1 MVMTNSQWTRTTS
14 LIEYEK
20 PMFDEAI
27 SNTWEYGQVFGDQK
41 KLGPGDQEIRG
52 YLWSGLGLPHE
63 RKFGEDIQTE
73 SMSEI
78 GEWTLSDVEIALGS
92 DIDDKLLEDM
102 RHITEKQFLNR
113 LGTSMGESFSQA
125 RCLYAA
131 SVFNRAFSTT
141 AGQVMYD
148 GKALCADDHPLYN
161 TGEVYDNSLAA
172 GSVSFSNIWD
182 MIDKLRIDQFTHN
195 GLRKRG
201 TPDCILLHDSH
212 ERDINRILNQQYEFD
227 GIVATGE
234 SATSTTHVS
243 SKNVNSLAKKK
254 LKVVYCI
261 ELEDTDDN
269 FMLGKNAKQNLVFRI
284 RKSLSAKWEFGRRNR
299 TRSVFNHMRLM
310 TGVIDYVD
318 IIGRPGT

>member
-1 MVMTNSQWTRTTS
+1 MAMTTAQWSRTTS

-27 SNTWEYGQVFGDQK
+27 SNTWDYGQVFGDK
-41 KLGPGDQEIRG
+41 AKLGPGDQEIRG

-73 SMSEI
+73 AMSEI

-102 RHITEKQFLNR
+102 RHITEKQFLNK
-113 LGTSMGESFSQA
+113 LGTSMGQSFSQA

-131 SVFNRAFSTT
+131 SIFNRAFSAVT
-141 AGQVMYD
+141 GQVMYD
-148 GKALCADDHPLYN
+148 AKALCADDHPLYN
-161 TGEVYDNSLAA
+161 TGGTYDNSLAA

-201 TPDCILLHDSH
+201 TPWGIVLHDSH
-212 ERDINRILNQQYEFD
+212 ARDISRILNQQYEFD
-227 GIVATGE
+227 GTVATGG
-234 SATSTTHVS
+234 TTDYVS
-243 SKNVNSLAKKK
+243 SKNVNSLAKKN

-269 FMLGKNAKQNLVFRI
+269 FMLGTNARQNLVFRI
-284 RKSLSAKWEFGRRNR
+284 RKNLSAKWEFGRRNR

-310 TGVIDYVD
+310 TGVIDYLD

>member
-1 MVMTNSQWTRTTS
+1 MVMTTSQWTRTTS

-27 SNTWEYGQVFGDQK
+27 SNTWDYGQVFGDK
-41 KLGPGDQEIRG
+41 AKLGPGDQEIRG
-52 YLWSGLGLPHE
+52 YLWSGFGLPHE

-73 SMSEI
+73 AMKEI

-102 RHITEKQFLNR
+102 RHITEKQFLNK
-113 LGTSMGESFSQA
+113 LGTSMGQSFSQT

-131 SVFNRAFSTT
+131 SVFNRAFSAAT
-141 AGQVMYD
+141 GQVMYD
-148 GKALCADDHPLYN
+148 SKALCADDHPLYG
-161 TGEVYDNSLAA
+161 TGEVYDNKLAA

-182 MIDKLRIDQFTHN
+182 MIDKLRIDQYTHN

-201 TPDCILLHDSH
+201 TPESIVLHDSH
-212 ERDINRILNQQYEFD
+212 ARDITRILNQQYEFD
-227 GIVATGE
+227 GTVATGG
-234 SATSTTHVS
+234 SATGTEYVS
-243 SKNVNSLAKKK
+243 SKNVNSLAKKNI
-254 LKVVYCI
+254 KVVYCI

-284 RKSLSAKWEFGRRNR
+284 RKNLSAKWEFGRRNR

-310 TGVIDYVD
+310 TGVIDYLDFV
-318 IIGRPGT
+318 GRPGS